1 LASIWQVVFLLDPI
15 LVSDDLP
22 LKMPNPKMSV
32 LCLFLLLIS
41 PFARASQPDEE
52 VQIHAPYVET
62 SPGTVDAM
70 LKLAH
75 TKRKDVVY
83 DLGCGDGRI
92 VIAAAKEYGSR
103 GVGIDINPE
112 RVRQAQVNAR
122 REGVESLVT
131 FRVGDV
137 YDADVRN
144 ATVVMLYL
152 LPEMNLKLRPK
163 LRGELRPG
171 ARIVTHDF
179 AMGDWRPK
187 KQKDIDGDHI
197 YLWVLH
203 RRFWLF

>member
-1 LASIWQVVFLLDPI
+1 MLNPKVF
-15 LVSDDLP
+15 SFCLP
-22 LKMPNPKMSV
+22 L
-32 LCLFLLLIS
+32 FFIS
-41 PFARASQPDEE
+41 SFASASPQDDE
-52 VQIHAPYVET
+52 VQIHAPYVGT
-62 SPGTVDAM
+62 APATVDAM
-70 LKLAH
+70 LKLAR

-92 VIAAAKEYGSR
+92 VIAAAKRYGSR

-112 RVRQAQVNAR
+112 RVREAQANAH
-122 REGVESLVT
+122 REGVENLVT

-137 YDADVRN
+137 YDADVRS

-163 LRGELRPG
+163 LKSELKPG

-179 AMGDWRPK
+179 AMGNWRPK
-187 KQKDIDGDHI
+187 KQSCINGDHI